1 MKKAV
6 AVAEAQGNK
15 NLSHFGPDANEFDK
29 IEKTFKDYGTTGQC
43 DRRYYTINGVIPSLL
58 KMCSNAR
65 FTKVVPAPDEPV
77 TTTTGFFFDICF
89 SV

>member
-1 MKKAV
+1 MKFLRGSTSSPIKGVAMKKAV

-43 DRRYYTINGVIPSLL
+43 DRRY
-58 KMCSNAR
+58 
-65 FTKVVPAPDEPV
+65 
-77 TTTTGFFFDICF
+77 
-89 SV
+89 